1 MSFGKS
7 ALIALVFISVCS
19 LATLFVALNSAGFV
33 PLGRGDLGPAGGLA
47 SGFAELSVDA
57 ACSDRAI
64 GEALSGA
71 GITGYISESNSW
83 VFLDDFGELKRVPLD
98 RYDEALESFDP
109 RNDGYARK
117 LRSFFVNNGRR
128 RFFIDLATY
137 TRAYSQVHTR
147 SDAARAAEISGAP
160 LTYSQL
166 EERIGAVLGEETA
179 FALDGFSAPRG
190 RSPLGL
196 LLLSLAASGGA
207 LFLTLRRPGAFPPGF
222 FRLAAALVP
231 VQIALALSGPG
242 GFACAAALLGCFEC
256 MLPPIREIFTG
267 FQHHRRGF
275 RFDRVFRINWLLAL
289 CFFLVFILIV
299 VIAAVDPLIAA
310 FAGISAFAAFGLLL
324 WLESNPE
331 RGPVHRRFLPIPI
344 REPSF
349 SLNSLPRITLPLAF
363 ACFLS
368 LFLPGPGGKGPEIF
382 PGVSP
387 YTDSSPAAADIPAKE
402 EYEAH
407 FKFQSSFSLRPLDP
421 RDQAESGA
429 YRSYYLGEDGLIAG
443 SREMA
448 GLTVP
453 DYPEIPP
460 FPLEELASFLENGK
474 KRAVRGN
481 GAGDILATLIILLLA
496 LPRCFRRVRE
506 KRKMG
511 SFLIFTDKGDKQAA
525 A

>member
-7 ALIALVFISVCS
+7 ALIALVVISGCG

-33 PLGRGDLGPAGGLA
+33 PAGRVDSGPTG
-47 SGFAELSVDA
+47 GFAELSVDA
-57 ACSDRAI
+57 AYSDRAI

-71 GITGYISESNSW
+71 GISGYISESNSW
-83 VFLDDFGELKRVPLD
+83 VFLDDFGELKRVSLD
-98 RYDEALESFDP
+98 LYDEALEPFDP
-109 RNDGYARK
+109 RNDGYAQK

-128 RFFIDLATY
+128 RFFIDLTAY
-137 TRAYSQVHTR
+137 TRASSADTTR
-147 SDAARAAEISGAP
+147 PAENSGAP
-160 LTYSQL
+160 LTYRQL
-166 EERIGAVLGEETA
+166 EERIGALLGKETA
-179 FALDGFSAPRG
+179 FTLNDFSAPGG

-207 LFLTLRRPGAFPPGF
+207 LFLTMRRSGAFPPGF
-222 FRLAAALVP
+222 FRLAAALIP
-231 VQIALALSGPG
+231 VQGALALSGPG

-256 MLPPIREIFTG
+256 LLPPIRENLAG
-267 FQHHRRGF
+267 LQRHRRRF

-289 CFFLVFILIV
+289 FFFLVFILV
-299 VIAAVDPLIAA
+299 VIIVPVYPLIAA
-310 FAGISAFAAFGLLL
+310 FAGISAFTAFGLLL
-324 WLESNPE
+324 WLEWNPE
-331 RGPVHRRFLPIPI
+331 RGLVHRRFSPIPI

-349 SLNSLPRITLPLAF
+349 SLNSFPRITLPLAF

-368 LFLPGPGGKGPEIF
+368 LFLPLFGPAGKSPGIF
-382 PGVSP
+382 PGASPSP
-387 YTDSSPAAADIPAKE
+387 YTDSSFAAAPDIPAKE

-407 FKFQSSFSLRPLDP
+407 FMFQSSFSLRPLDS
-421 RDQAESGA
+421 RDQVESGA

-448 GLTVP
+448 GLAVP

-474 KRAVRGN
+474 KRVVRGN
-481 GAGDILATLIILLLA
+481 GAGDTFAALIILLLA
-496 LPRCFRRVRE
+496 LPRCFRRVRK